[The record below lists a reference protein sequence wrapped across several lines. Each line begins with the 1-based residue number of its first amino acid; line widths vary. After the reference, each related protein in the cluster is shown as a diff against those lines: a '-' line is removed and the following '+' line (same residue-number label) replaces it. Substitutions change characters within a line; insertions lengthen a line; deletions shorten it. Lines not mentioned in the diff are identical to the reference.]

1 MQRCHCQKK
10 LPSFLSSEQHFAGIF
25 ASVCLGANDITRNRS
40 RVIFSRSMRR
50 HFSPVNAWSAY
61 ANLNEMAHN
70 KIPPPI
76 PDKLQNLILA
86 FRESQALFAA
96 YELGIFD
103 LLHDSK
109 TLLSA
114 EDIAAKIN
122 ADSDATA
129 RLMDTLVAL
138 ELLEKTQEYATSW
151 LYSNTK
157 IASQF
162 LTKSSPDSVGGYI
175 THSTKLV
182 YPLFGNLQ
190 SAVREGSTQW
200 MNTFGMSSEDMWK
213 SSYHNE
219 EARLRFLGAMHSTSR
234 HTCHA
239 VATAFDLSNFHSC
252 CDLGGR

>member
-1 MQRCHCQKK
+1 MSCA
-10 LPSFLSSEQHFAGIF
+10 EFAPTQ
-25 ASVCLGANDITRNRS
+25 AL
-40 RVIFSRSMRR
+40 
-50 HFSPVNAWSAY
+50 NAWSAY

-200 MNTFGMSSEDMWK
+200 MNTFGMSSDDMWK